1 MKNKTISRCCTLLF
15 ILAVACG
22 SLLQAQN
29 STLSVQGVLRKSDGA
44 AVSDGTYSLTFR
56 LWDAATNGTAV
67 HTETQTNVQVTGGIY
82 STLLGTATAM
92 TAPFDK
98 SYYLGVTVGSGQEL
112 IPRAQLSSAPYTL
125 AIRGQSN
132 VVPSNGSVGVGTLQP
147 KSKLDVE
154 GGLSVGANYSGTTAA
169 PANGAIIEGNV
180 GIGTSG
186 PQSKLDVEGSLA
198 VGATYSGTTAAPAN
212 GAIIEGNVGIG
223 TSAPKSKLDVE
234 GGLAVGATYSGT
246 TAAPT
251 NGAIIEGRVGIGGTP
266 DPTQKLH
273 VYNTGYGIAH
283 ESDGVKLSTYIQVDP
298 GGTTAGYFGTRSN
311 HDLRFYVNDNNG
323 SLIVRKNGNV
333 EVPGLLAK
341 GGGSFKIDHPLDPAN
356 KFLYHS
362 FVESPDMMNV
372 YNGNIIT
379 DNSGLATVEL
389 PDYFMKLN
397 RDFRYQL
404 TVIGAFA
411 QAIIKEKVSN
421 NRFVIETS
429 VPNIEVSWQI
439 TGIRQDPYANQNRI
453 PNSVDKTPEEKGYYL
468 HPKAYGLSEKQGIQ
482 YQLKAPNAKTVEK

>member
-1 MKNKTISRCCTLLF
+1 MKNKTISLCCTLLF
-15 ILAVACG
+15 VLAAACG

-44 AVSDGTYSLTFR
+44 AVPDGQYSLTFR

-67 HTETQTNVQVTGGIY
+67 HTETQSSVQVTGGIY
-82 STLLGTATAM
+82 STLLGTTTAM

-98 SYYLGVTVGSGQEL
+98 PYYLGVTVGAGQEL

-154 GGLSVGANYSGTTAA
+154 GGLAVGATYSGATAA

-186 PQSKLDVEGSLA
+186 PQSKLDVEGGLAVGATYSGTTAAPANGAIIEGKVGIGTSAPQSKLDVEGSLA

-212 GAIIEGNVGIG
+212 GAIIEGQ
-223 TSAPKSKLDVE
+223 
-234 GGLAVGATYSGT
+234 
-246 TAAPT
+246 
-251 NGAIIEGRVGIGGTP
+251 VGIGGTP
-266 DPTQKLH
+266 TPFHKLH
-273 VYNTGYGIAH
+273 VHASGYGISH
-283 ESDGVKLSTYIQVDP
+283 EGDGIRLSTYVQADN
-298 GGTTAGYFGTRSN
+298 GFNTGFFGTDTN
-311 HDLRFYVNDNNG
+311 HDLIFYVNNNTG

-453 PNSVDKTPEEKGYYL
+453 PNSVDKTPEEKGFYL
-468 HPKAYGLSEKQGIQ
+468 HPQAYGLSEKQGIQ